1 MTRRRLIPRAPVVIA
16 LLTCAL
22 LAASCSD
29 PEKEKTAADDPTT
42 IIEHLPLIVV
52 SGPTSARW
60 TTMLRSSGLS
70 VREGTLDEL
79 IARRAGVV
87 PNEVSLSVA
96 QVQRVAAW
104 VDRGGI
110 LVSDEQPILEALG
123 TVYVSAITPT
133 TVQSLNQEQDATW
146 PKDTATAT
154 IGPSASTVDPISL
167 VWSGE
172 STIAMTFSHGAGKVL
187 ALGVTPFAKDR
198 IGHELLPELGR
209 HVLKLTGARGPRR
222 DGLELYL
229 DPGTL
234 NDGVKGKL
242 TLDQMVDLAAEARVV
257 HVAGWNFGFTN
268 PADDF
273 DYAQLIEKLHA
284 RGILAFAWL
293 EPPLVNLKM
302 WEDWPQCRER
312 TADGREAI
320 VDWRNLIALEDPG
333 CFDAAWSYWRPF
345 LSKFNWDG
353 VNVAELYFEPDNDP
367 RNQTPFHPTALARFG
382 SDPKADP
389 EKFLDWRTT
398 VVTQLNADMLA
409 QLNGLPRASQMDFML
424 TVIDDDLD
432 PELARKVGSRIA
444 DLAKVARTA
453 GATLQVEDPFTQWA
467 KGPLRYDSAQKS
479 LDAAA
484 GKAPAFFDINVVNRS
499 GLSDTV
505 PVTPKMTGVELGLA
519 AMSAGRSQ
527 GRVAFY
533 AIGTI
538 APQDVEM
545 IPASLAGSVAITDSG
560 VNAPFSVFVP
570 APTDSARSA
579 IVDGNPWPFGAGG
592 VIVPK
597 GEHQIQWSG
606 TPSSVP
612 GLLRFSAEL
621 GTATAN
627 ESMLE
632 LRYDSRLRAF
642 GITDRKPI
650 SISIDGVK
658 VSDAE
663 FADAVTGAAGGDNR
677 FLVKV
682 PAGSHTVTLAL

>member
-1 MTRRRLIPRAPVVIA
+1 MVAVLSLIAGA
-16 LLTCAL
+16 
-22 LAASCSD
+22 CSD
-29 PEKEKTAADDPTT
+29 PVREKTAADDPTT
-42 IIEHLPLIVV
+42 IVDHLPLVVV
-52 SGPTSARW
+52 SGPTSRKW
-60 TTMLRSSGLS
+60 VDLLRSSGIS
-70 VREGTLDEL
+70 AREGTLDEL
-79 IARRAGVV
+79 VARRSGVV
-87 PNEVSLSVA
+87 PSEVPLSIP

-123 TVYVSAITPT
+123 TVYVAALTPT
-133 TVQSLNQEQDATW
+133 TVQSLNQDQDATW
-146 PKDTATAT
+146 PTGTVTAS
-154 IGPSASTVDPISL
+154 IGPSAVTIDPTSL
-167 VWSGE
+167 VWSGQ
-172 STIAMTFSHGAGKVL
+172 STLAMRFSHGAGKVL
-187 ALGVTPFAKDR
+187 ALGVTPFANDR
-198 IGHELLPELGR
+198 TGHELLPELGR
-209 HVLKLTGARGPRR
+209 HVLDLTGARGPRR

-229 DPGTL
+229 DPGAL

-242 TLDQMVDLAAEARVV
+242 TIDQMVDLAAEARVV

-268 PADDF
+268 ASDDF
-273 DYAQLIEKLHA
+273 DYAQLIDKLHA
-284 RGILAFAWL
+284 RGILAYAWL

-353 VNVAELYFEPDNDP
+353 VNVAELYFEPDIDP
-367 RNQTPFHPTALARFG
+367 RNQTPFHPAALARYG

-389 EKFLDWRTT
+389 EKFLDWRTS

-409 QLNGLPRASQMDFML
+409 QLNGLPGASQMDFML

-432 PELARKVGSRIA
+432 PELARKVGSRIV
-444 DLAKVARTA
+444 DLAKVAVEG

-479 LDAAA
+479 LTISA
-484 GKAPAFFDINVVNRS
+484 GQAPAFFDINVVNRV

-519 AMSAGRSQ
+519 AMSAGRAQ

-538 APQDVEM
+538 ATQDVAM
-545 IPASLAGSVAITDSG
+545 IPASVAGSVATTDSG

-570 APTDSARSA
+570 APTDAIRSA
-579 IVDGNPWPFGAGG
+579 IVDGKPWPFGTGG

-597 GEHQIQWSG
+597 GEHKIEWSDDA
-606 TPSSVP
+606 SKVP
-612 GLLRFSAEL
+612 GLFRFSAEL
-621 GTATAN
+621 GTATAT
-627 ESMLE
+627 ESSLE

-642 GITDRKPI
+642 GITDRKPT
-650 SISIDGVK
+650 SISIDGTPLT
-658 VSDAE
+658 
-663 FADAVTGAAGGDNR
+663 ADGFSGSVTAAAGGDNR
-677 FLVKV
+677 FLIKL
-682 PAGSHTVTLAL
+682 PAGSHSVALAF